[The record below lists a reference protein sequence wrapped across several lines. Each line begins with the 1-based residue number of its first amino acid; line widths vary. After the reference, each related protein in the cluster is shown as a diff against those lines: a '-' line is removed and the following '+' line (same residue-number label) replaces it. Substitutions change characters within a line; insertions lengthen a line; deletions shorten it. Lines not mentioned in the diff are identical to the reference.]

1 MNIIYMVYKKYFE
14 ERWKRLI
21 TFDKIRLYKLLEIS
35 QYMLLYLLISIPISV
50 ILEEI
55 FPDVDESKPTW
66 QIMIEIILQ
75 MIMLGILVFY
85 LLKIVKLF
93 PFIFM
98 GYKNYVE
105 HKVFEYEGS
114 ITLSLVMLGT
124 QKNLVSKIHIIRKR
138 IRDVMKIDEYLYH

>member
-1 MNIIYMVYKKYFE
+1 MVYKKYFE

-98 GYKNYVE
+98 GYKSYVE